1 MRVFAQYG
9 RRVSGG
15 TGHRGRYEF
24 DGRGRVS

>member
-1 MRVFAQYG
+1 MRMFAQYG
-9 RRVSGG
+9 RRARAG